1 MLCYIKYETCSC
13 FWEYFFDQ
21 GFLTFTCHL
30 HNNGRVV
37 IICMIAF
44 DFENAAYFWEENCV
58 LKVQTYI
65 YEAVYFV
72 VWGSLSE
79 ENEEE

>member
-1 MLCYIKYETCSC
+1 
-13 FWEYFFDQ
+13 
-21 GFLTFTCHL
+21 
-30 HNNGRVV
+30 
-37 IICMIAF
+37 MIAF
-44 DFENAAYFWEENCV
+44 HFENAAAYFWEENCV